1 MPNSQPTKKREVHRT
16 FGCIYSGLSFVLMRL
31 RILNQ
36 LYTATKLRSNKRNRM
51 KSRLIPA
58 AMVLLY
64 GLYQYYLNPAQ
75 MGVSV
80 YPIVALL
87 WFFFHPYYSRYR
99 YRKHYETNIEE
110 NYKERINTKIGK
122 KSR

>member
-1 MPNSQPTKKREVHRT
+1 MKFEYALDENDFLQ
-16 FGCIYSGLSFVLMRL
+16 Y
-31 RILNQ
+31 Q

-122 KSR
+122 ISR